1 MDIQGCLDLDQLKF
15 NDEAGEVM
23 PVRADEWP
31 SYASNISPTLL
42 SWKAPSE
49 WDVILSTEPVSQKR
63 LSSIGGDSSSS
74 DPSFAGL
81 THFQR
86 FIRRMESA
94 GPKII
99 LERLKEEWNDPVDEE
114 ADEELQLEKQ
124 LWVLTA
130 LQLQALDTS
139 SQPSQVAFGQLL
151 RLPTLSNSRKFLELY
166 GNLGRVSFSHF
177 TI

>member
-1 MDIQGCLDLDQLKF
+1 
-15 NDEAGEVM
+15 
-23 PVRADEWP
+23 
-31 SYASNISPTLL
+31 
-42 SWKAPSE
+42 
-49 WDVILSTEPVSQKR
+49 
-63 LSSIGGDSSSS
+63 
-74 DPSFAGL
+74 
-81 THFQR
+81 
-86 FIRRMESA
+86 MESA

-139 SQPSQVAFGQLL
+139 SQPSQAAFGQLL
-151 RLPTLSNSRKFLELY
+151 RLPTLTNSRKYLELY